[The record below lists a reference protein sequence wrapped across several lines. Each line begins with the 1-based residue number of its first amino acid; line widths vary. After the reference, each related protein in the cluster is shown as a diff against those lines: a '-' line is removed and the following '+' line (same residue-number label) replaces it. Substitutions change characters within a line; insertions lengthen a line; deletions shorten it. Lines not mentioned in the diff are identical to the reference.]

1 MYPVSYLAAALL
13 NALGIAAE
21 LHTSALVAGFCDLV
35 LGGVVYRIIHEC
47 TGIFALL
54 IFLSQVF
61 AYPTFFYHKM
71 QGVLL
76 GLPSFYLYSVLRLV
90 ILGVIA
96 HFEPDLVELFHQYM
110 MVLVNLGFLLFLWLN
125 WIDQVVHRE

>member
-1 MYPVSYLAAALL
+1 M
-13 NALGIAAE
+13 
-21 LHTSALVAGFCDLV
+21 
-35 LGGVVYRIIHEC
+35 VYRIIHEC

-54 IFLSQVF
+54 IFLSLVF
-61 AYPTFFYHKM
+61 AYPTSFYHKM

-76 GLPSFYLYSVLRLV
+76 GLPSFYLYSALRLV

>member
-1 MYPVSYLAAALL
+1 M
-13 NALGIAAE
+13 
-21 LHTSALVAGFCDLV
+21 
-35 LGGVVYRIIHEC
+35 VYRIIHEC

-76 GLPSFYLYSVLRLV
+76 GLPSFYLYSALQLV

-96 HFEPDLVELFHQYM
+96 HFEPDLVELFHHYM